1 MKVLNKMIAIA
12 CALFMLG
19 TVFTSCSDDDDDD
32 KTDNPEVGVCLK
44 SQSNNWRKA
53 LNYYAKKELDNL
65 GLTYNIVAAN
75 NGTEQATQLAKA
87 ALENKVII
95 LSPEGVSKEA
105 IQAVIEKE
113 IPVILL
119 EEEYDVNYTALVQ
132 VDNNDVG
139 KEAAAYMAK
148 TELTKVAVY
157 GVTEDP
163 ASSNAR
169 VDNFVEAFSKASPN
183 TTVILKTI
191 GKYTRENGKEMT
203 LQLLDSDPTVEGIFA
218 QDDEIALGVLDALA
232 ERENTTV
239 KVVIGCGGAQDY
251 FTEIKSSETIDLA
264 SILYSPA
271 EIMGKGVDIAADV
284 LKGNY
289 PSTKKIVLTPTTVN
303 KDNVEKYIDSS
314 SPY

>member
-1 MKVLNKMIAIA
+1 MKTLSKMVAMA

-19 TVFTSCSDDDDDD
+19 IVFTSCSDDDDKKDTT
-32 KTDNPEVGVCLK
+32 TDVGVCLK
-44 SQSNNWRKA
+44 SQSNDWRKA
-53 LNYYAKKELDNL
+53 LNYYAKKGLDNL
-65 GLTYNIVAAN
+65 GLTYSIVAAE
-75 NGTEQATQLAKA
+75 NGTGQATQLAKA
-87 ALENKVII
+87 ALESKVII

-105 IQAVIEKE
+105 VQAVIEKGVP
-113 IPVILL
+113 IILA

-148 TELTKVAVY
+148 TELSKVAVY

-169 VDNFVEAFSKASPN
+169 VDNFIDTFEKTSPN
-183 TTVILKTI
+183 TTVVLKTLE
-191 GKYTRENGKEMT
+191 KYTRENGKEMT

-232 ERENTTV
+232 ERSNTTV
-239 KVVIGCGGAQDY
+239 KTIIGCGGAQGY
-251 FTEIKSSETIDLA
+251 FSEIKISETVDLA
-264 SILYSPA
+264 TILYSPA
-271 EIMGKGVDIAADV
+271 EIIGKCVDIAADV
-284 LKGNY
+284 LKGDY
-289 PSTKKIVLTPTTVN
+289 PTTKKIVLTPTTVN